1 MFKALAKKSKI
12 ESQNQRNSYICHSK
26 HKHVAKKLSDHKEE
40 LHAAC
45 IAYAKKRIQ
54 TASEAYEMAQASAN
68 EESKN
73 TSSDDDNSKAM
84 LQIETEHQAK
94 HLAEARKLKEE
105 MLRIEVSAKT
115 TQVGPGSIVKTNN
128 GNYYI
133 GISAGKIDIA
143 KTSFFAISIA
153 TPIGIIIK
161 GLKKGDTAKFNEKV
175 IEILEVA

>member
-1 MFKALAKKSKI
+1 M
-12 ESQNQRNSYICHSK
+12 
-26 HKHVAKKLSDHKEE
+26 AKKLSDHKEE

-45 IAYAKKRIQ
+45 LAYANKRIK

-84 LQIETEHQAK
+84 LQIEAEHQAK

-105 MLRIEVSAKT
+105 MIRIEVSAKT
-115 TQVGPGSIVKTNN
+115 TQVGPGSIVKTSN

-143 KTSFFAISIA
+143 KTSYFAISIA
-153 TPIGIIIK
+153 TPIGMIIK
-161 GLKKGDTAKFNEKV
+161 GLKKGDKAKFNDKS